1 MLLFLVDTLL
11 LIHPTR
17 YPPRLFS
24 PHKPK
29 RYDKEKYFPYDCA
42 KLNNLL
48 FTEQG
53 LRLIDTN
60 AVMPIPEDGR
70 RWKSTL
76 FEGSLKILELIESK
90 L

>member
-1 MLLFLVDTLL
+1 M
-11 LIHPTR
+11 
-17 YPPRLFS
+17 S
-24 PHKPK
+24 
-29 RYDKEKYFPYDCA
+29 DKEKYFPYDCA

-60 AVMPIPEDGR
+60 AVITYSEDGR